1 MPLHGVGTWLARLG
15 KMTEQVAKRRRQ
27 GRASA
32 CCERTAGV
40 LVVCNGERLK
50 KTVLTHLQR
59 HKKTW
64 LYWRG
69 TAGGPHVFVAVF
81 VIVAHSQFFMAA
93 DLSVG
98 AVKHSGVFSC
108 DWDSLEEESVRHGAW
123 LCVCWSSSGGLG
135 ECGR

>member
-1 MPLHGVGTWLARLG
+1 MIQVFFSFSSPLHGAKGACLCDMPLHGVGTWLARLG

-40 LVVCNGERLK
+40 LVVCDGERLK

-64 LYWRG
+64 LYWRD
-69 TAGGPHVFVAVF
+69 TAGGPHLTLCICCGVCDCSTQSVF
-81 VIVAHSQFFMAA
+81 
-93 DLSVG
+93 
-98 AVKHSGVFSC
+98 
-108 DWDSLEEESVRHGAW
+108 HGGRP
-123 LCVCWSSSGGLG
+123 LCWCCKAQRCVQL
-135 ECGR
+135 